1 MHKTIGVSKMDIFI
15 ESRLP
20 NIERMRAPSMSQNHF
35 TKLIKGVILQICKL
49 TDQNKQTE
57 LMILLPR

>member
-1 MHKTIGVSKMDIFI
+1 MDIFI

-20 NIERMRAPSMSQNHF
+20 DIERMRAPSMSQNHF
-35 TKLIKGVILQICKL
+35 TKLIKGAILQICKL